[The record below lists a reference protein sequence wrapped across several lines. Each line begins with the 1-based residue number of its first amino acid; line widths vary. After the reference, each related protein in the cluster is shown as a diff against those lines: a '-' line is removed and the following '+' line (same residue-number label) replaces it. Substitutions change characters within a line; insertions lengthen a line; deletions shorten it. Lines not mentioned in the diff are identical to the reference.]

1 MAGRARRELAQRFA
15 DSQFGVISRDQATQ
29 CGVTRSALQHRVR
42 PGGRWR
48 RVLPGVYATA
58 TGKPTHDQLLM
69 AALLYGGDGS
79 MVTGLAALR
88 SYKIQV
94 PDTREIDILIP
105 AGRHR
110 ASREFVVVRRT
121 TRMPRRFTALGPIR
135 YTMPA
140 RAVADA
146 ALGLVRLADVRAVVA
161 GAVQRNCCTAADIA
175 AELTGGPRRDS
186 GRLRLALAEVE
197 DGIRSA
203 AEADLRLL
211 IRRTR
216 LPTPLY
222 NARLY
227 VGGQLVA
234 VADAW
239 WPDAGV
245 AVEVD
250 SREWHFSPDGWEH
263 TMRRHDE
270 LTALGILLLHV
281 TPRQIR
287 TEPAEVV
294 AMIRA
299 ALRAGRPPIGIT
311 TRRAAA

>member
-1 MAGRARRELAQRFA
+1 M
-15 DSQFGVISRDQATQ
+15 
-29 CGVTRSALQHRVR
+29 
-42 PGGRWR
+42 
-48 RVLPGVYATA
+48 LPGIYLTV
-58 TGKPTHDQLLM
+58 TGKPAQDQFLM
-69 AALLYGGDGS
+69 AALLYAGDGS
-79 MVTGLAALR
+79 MITGLAALGH
-88 SYKIQV
+88 YDIPV
-94 PDTREIDILIP
+94 PRARGVDVLIP
-105 AGRHR
+105 AQRRR

-135 YTMPA
+135 YVMPA

-146 ALGLVRLADVRAVVA
+146 ALGLVGLAEVRAVVA

-175 AELTGGPRRDS
+175 AELSAGPRRDS

-211 IRRTR
+211 ITR
-216 LPTPLY
+216 AGLPPPLY

-227 VGGQLVA
+227 VGAQLVA

-263 TMRRHDE
+263 TMLRHDE
-270 LTALGILLLHV
+270 LTALGILVLHV
-281 TPRQIR
+281 TPRRIR
-287 TEPAEVV
+287 TEPAKVV

-299 ALRAGRPPIGIT
+299 ALQAGRPPIGIT
-311 TRRAAA
+311 TRRAA